1 MKKITV
7 LLLLIL
13 FMQCSCFAT
22 TNLSFVYLNG
32 SNNNNAKMRN
42 WFLSGIKK
50 FHPTLKN
57 QIEKDKFTYE
67 HLLNNGSY
75 VIDENPTI
83 FFWGD
88 KSQNDLMFMKEKANL
103 LRSISPIIA
112 FFVRNTIADC
122 LHDAI

>member
-57 QIEKDKFTYE
+57 QTFT
-67 HLLNNGSY
+67 
-75 VIDENPTI
+75 
-83 FFWGD
+83 
-88 KSQNDLMFMKEKANL
+88 
-103 LRSISPIIA
+103 
-112 FFVRNTIADC
+112 
-122 LHDAI
+122 